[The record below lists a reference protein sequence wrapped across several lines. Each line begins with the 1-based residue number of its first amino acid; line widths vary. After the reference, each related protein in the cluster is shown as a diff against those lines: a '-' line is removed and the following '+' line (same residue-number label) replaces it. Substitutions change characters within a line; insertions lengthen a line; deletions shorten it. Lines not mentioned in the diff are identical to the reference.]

1 MTSSGMLGRAA
12 NLIEKIAFRVV
23 ALDLNILMVESACA
37 GAGCELV
44 LRLCFRRN
52 PWLIGLV
59 INGIS
64 YSPGMPAR
72 PSSDGLGFFFDMPAQ
87 KRVWEGTQ
95 RDATC
100 ANACGLNAVRSN
112 RSPIVSVT
120 QVRVVLQYTEAK
132 RARFPRPSLPR
143 LDRASDCAHRAARPS
158 SPPRTPR
165 SAPLWRPQAG
175 SSGRGPSA

>member
-1 MTSSGMLGRAA
+1 L
-12 NLIEKIAFRVV
+12 
-23 ALDLNILMVESACA
+23 
-37 GAGCELV
+37 
-44 LRLCFRRN
+44 FRRN

-100 ANACGLNAVRSN
+100 AN
-112 RSPIVSVT
+112 
-120 QVRVVLQYTEAK
+120 K
-132 RARFPRPSLPR
+132 
-143 LDRASDCAHRAARPS
+143 
-158 SPPRTPR
+158 
-165 SAPLWRPQAG
+165 
-175 SSGRGPSA
+175 